1 MEPSLDEL
9 LQGILDLAGVN
20 AAMIFDDAG
29 RLVGQRGKAVYD
41 RALCEQVGVM
51 LARAVDSITL
61 QNPDWESAT
70 AQYGDGTILL
80 RNVGAVAGAGYVL
93 AVVADAALNPAF
105 AAVAI
110 RVVSN
115 KARRA
120 IELGQGLAP
129 SASSSAVFAS
139 SVGAAPRAST
149 SQVLGTTP
157 HPASGSRP
165 VLATSGVSWSQ
176 AGGSGISGE
185 IRTADAASAAYLAR
199 CAKALARFVGPMA
212 KVFVEE
218 AVRRISQDAP
228 FSLAQARPLAEELA
242 GQIEDGAEQAAFLKA
257 MESKDAPR
265 AEATKTLTTFADR
278 SAVLFRPKVYR
289 EEILPAYQAFAG
301 DREKILL
308 QELLERA
315 RPLAPKARSGLGPN
329 LLIQPELDDALKK
342 LRSEAT
348 PFGDLDRL
356 AKGAVVTGL
365 VDLLCVPWDRKV
377 VPVQRT
383 WGCPLGEYL
392 ESQSPWISDH
402 LLRGVPAGTEMKLPS
417 GAPIRLCAAEEAE
430 RLRKELALVPRPA
443 GSDAAQ
449 REYDTLLAILDA
461 VIRNPDLVLALWSR

>member
-228 FSLAQARPLAEELA
+228 FSLAQARPRAEELA
-242 GQIEDGAEQAAFLKA
+242 GQIEDGAEQAAF
-257 MESKDAPR
+257 
-265 AEATKTLTTFADR
+265 
-278 SAVLFRPKVYR
+278 LFRPKVYR

-449 REYDTLLAILDA
+449 REYDTLLDILDA